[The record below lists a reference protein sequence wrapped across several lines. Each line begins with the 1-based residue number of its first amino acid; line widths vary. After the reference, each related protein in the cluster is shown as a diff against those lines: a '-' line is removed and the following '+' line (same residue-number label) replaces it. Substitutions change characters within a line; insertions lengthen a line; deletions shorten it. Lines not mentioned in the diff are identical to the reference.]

1 MSRLISS
8 HLVMISDLEEGA
20 RLVPLAL
27 LVEVLHT
34 LVDHELPVL
43 GARDAQPLERP
54 RRRTLEVDARLVEA
68 AAVAGALELVLGR
81 EPARRAAEM
90 RALGEQRVDALLRA
104 DDPDALV
111 LLVLLADLAD
121 HVVGRKPGLEARGW
135 LEEHAREGRADD
147 AEQRDAGERAEDAPG
162 EAAEDIAARPQ
173 GPELGA
179 LPGALL
185 ALQALLLTSPGRESG
200 FVLGAGLG
208 LSHRWWVPFAPSCR
222 RAATRP
228 N

>member
-20 RLVPLAL
+20 RLVPLA
-27 LVEVLHT
+27 
-34 LVDHELPVL
+34 
-43 GARDAQPLERP
+43 
-54 RRRTLEVDARLVEA
+54 
-68 AAVAGALELVLGR
+68 
-81 EPARRAAEM
+81 
-90 RALGEQRVDALLRA
+90 
-104 DDPDALV
+104 

-147 AEQRDAGERAEDAPG
+147 AEQRDAGEQAEDAPG
-162 EAAEDIAARPQ
+162 EAAEDVAARPQ

-185 ALQALLLTSPGRESG
+185 ALQALLL
-200 FVLGAGLG
+200 A
-208 LSHRWWVPFAPSCR
+208 
-222 RAATRP
+222 
-228 N
+228 